1 MLLRLSILFLLQWTR
16 AWSFQ
21 KKLVQL
27 WAWSFQK
34 KLMHLSLEL
43 SEKTHE
49 FELGHFRKNHMPFFS
64 APSSSS
70 AAAEI
75 LHQDSY
81 YLVSPRFLLYES
93 TILHVILWRWRS
105 HKSTPSQQSKTVMK
119 GTPTDYRFEHFAC
132 GNGASCMLIGFN
144 EKPWNSSSHHMNT
157 VKSAVHQCCHLWES

>member
-1 MLLRLSILFLLQWTR
+1 
-16 AWSFQ
+16 
-21 KKLVQL
+21 
-27 WAWSFQK
+27 
-34 KLMHLSLEL
+34 MHLSLEL

-93 TILHVILWRWRS
+93 TILHVIL
-105 HKSTPSQQSKTVMK
+105 
-119 GTPTDYRFEHFAC
+119 
-132 GNGASCMLIGFN
+132 
-144 EKPWNSSSHHMNT
+144 
-157 VKSAVHQCCHLWES
+157 